1 VDDAARIVVRRPE
14 GGYRDLIRSYWIE
27 IDGVR
32 AGKVA
37 RGGQAD
43 FPVPP
48 GVHDVMA
55 VIDWTGSP
63 SLRVEVADGETARL
77 TVEPGGNAFQ
87 PWHLLTREGYLK
99 LRLD

>member
-1 VDDAARIVVRRPE
+1 MDEAARIVVRRPE

-37 RGGQAD
+37 RGEKVD
-43 FPVPP
+43 FPVTP
-48 GVHDVMA
+48 GVHDVRA

-77 TVEPGGNAFQ
+77 TVEPGGTVFQ
-87 PWHLLTREGYLK
+87 PWDVFTREGYLK
-99 LRLD
+99 LHLD